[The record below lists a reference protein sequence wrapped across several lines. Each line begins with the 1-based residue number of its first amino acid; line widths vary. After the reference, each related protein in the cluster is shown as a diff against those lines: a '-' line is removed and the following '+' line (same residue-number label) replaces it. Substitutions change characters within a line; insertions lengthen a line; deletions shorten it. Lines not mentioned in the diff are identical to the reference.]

1 MITIELPH
9 TKRRLYLPENLGE
22 CTDQQYAEACYLI
35 YKYQHGLLEYPDFRV
50 EMIYKLLNLKKG
62 KGKLVKSEVEDMDS
76 NIYMLSKFIDSFF
89 NQDEEGRRVI
99 KMDYLHN
106 HSRTIRD
113 AFRKWYG
120 PADGFDDV
128 SFGQYLDALNIFG
141 LLEKEITHELLFR
154 LMAIFYT
161 QKNLIT
167 RKIEKYNP
175 EKAKENYKHFRHVY
189 FGRVYGF
196 FLFFASF
203 QRYLTSAKVYYEGK
217 ELDLSIL
224 FSGDVKEKSDIPGIG
239 MLSIGF
245 QLSESGVYGPYQELR
260 ERNMWEV
267 LIRIYDIRKR
277 DLDYEAQKKTKKE

>member
-9 TKRRLYLPENLGE
+9 TKRKLYLPEELGE
-22 CTDQQYAEACYLI
+22 CTDQQYVEACNLI
-35 YKYQHGLLEYPDFRV
+35 YKHQYGKLEYPDFRV

-76 NIYMLSKFIDSFF
+76 NIYMLSRYIDSFF
-89 NQDEEGRRVI
+89 NQDKEGRRII
-99 KMDYLHN
+99 KMNYLHN
-106 HSRTIRD
+106 HSKTIRD

-128 SFGQYLDALNIFG
+128 TFGQYLDALNIFG
-141 LLEKEITHELLFR
+141 LLEKEITHELLYR
-154 LMAIFYT
+154 LMAIFY
-161 QKNLIT
+161 QGKN
-167 RKIEKYNP
+167 RKYDP
-175 EKAKENYKHFRHVY
+175 ETSKENYKHFRHVY

-203 QRYLTSAKVYYEGK
+203 QQYLTSARVYYEGK

-239 MLSIGF
+239 MLSIAF
-245 QLSESGVYGPYQELR
+245 QLSESGVYGPFQELR

-267 LIRIYDIRKR
+267 MIRLYDIRKR
-277 DLDYEAQKKTKKE
+277 DLDYEAQKNNKKE